1 MEKEPA
7 ALGVQSSAAGPD
19 QLWAPGGHRPHLRGP
34 GRVTKQSKPVVSSLQ
49 FALQES
55 VLVEKKKK
63 ISKSLQ
69 IESKV
74 CKQGH
79 KLGSNSCCGF
89 QNPEANSY

>member
-1 MEKEPA
+1 MLAMQTSRHKFSFSVNLNNLTVVFYSHPTQPLMEKEPA

-63 ISKSLQ
+63 
-69 IESKV
+69 
-74 CKQGH
+74 
-79 KLGSNSCCGF
+79 
-89 QNPEANSY
+89 